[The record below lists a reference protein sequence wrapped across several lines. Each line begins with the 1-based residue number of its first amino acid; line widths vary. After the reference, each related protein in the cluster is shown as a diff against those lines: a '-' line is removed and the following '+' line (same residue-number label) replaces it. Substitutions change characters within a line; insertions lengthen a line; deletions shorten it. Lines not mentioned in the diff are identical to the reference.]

1 MTNSIK
7 EMRMSKGITQTELAE
22 MSNISRPYL
31 AGIEKGE
38 SNPSAQIALS
48 IAKAL
53 GTTVET
59 IFLLDLSYKDDKR
72 KEPTHC

>member
-7 EMRMSKGITQTELAE
+7 EMRMSKGLTQTELAE
-22 MSNISRPYL
+22 MANISRPYL
-31 AGIEKGE
+31 AGIEKGD

-53 GTTVET
+53 DTTVET
-59 IFLLDLSYKDDKR
+59 IFLLVLSYKDDKR